1 MRVVPLAWLLGVLA
15 VAVGLSTAKP
25 DTSESPSSTLVQW
38 LAAQTNLQ
46 TWSADVT
53 QVRSLKTLAQPLT
66 ARGQVWFAAPNR
78 FRWELREPSPTIAVR
93 QPEQLLVIYPKL
105 KRAERF
111 PLQGPQ
117 AGPWKET
124 MALLEAGFPRSQAQ
138 LQSRF
143 VSARDEVNR
152 NDGISPQLEE
162 VVVNT
167 DLVDPE
173 KRLPYLREHLF
184 SLISR
189 LNIRR
194 LDFRPRMNRP
204 RRERFESLSL
214 RADACP
220 DKLRSLL
227 DQRVDI
233 DR

>member
-93 QPEQLLVIYPKL
+93 QLEQLLVIYPKL

-143 VSARDEVNR
+143 NILSQTSTGQLFQVALAPKAASARRLMPRITLEFSTNQFTLHATELQFADGSTMR
-152 NDGISPQLEE
+152 NEFSNTHLNPPIDTALFAPQL
-162 VVVNT
+162 
-167 DLVDPE
+167 DPE
-173 KRLPYLREHLF
+173 IKIVEPMKK
-184 SLISR
+184 
-189 LNIRR
+189 
-194 LDFRPRMNRP
+194 P
-204 RRERFESLSL
+204 
-214 RADACP
+214 
-220 DKLRSLL
+220 
-227 DQRVDI
+227 
-233 DR
+233 